1 MSIVDGTVA
10 TYNYPNT
17 NISAW
22 LCANVSSTD
31 GLNDG
36 VMNNSSSQGQLFYQ
50 NIANASQIGPFYQVN
65 AVQACAGTE
74 GVTQGIPPQTEF
86 STGMQAIESDMK
98 DPTKGC
104 LARH

>member
-10 TYNYPNT
+10 TYNYPKT

-22 LCANVSSTD
+22 LCANVSFPD

-36 VMNNSSSQGQLFYQ
+36 LMNNSSSQGQLFYQ
-50 NIANASQIGPFYQVN
+50 NIANDSQIGSYQIN

-74 GVTQGIPPQTEF
+74 GVTQRIPPQTIY
-86 STGMQAIESDMK
+86 STGMQAIEHDME
-98 DPTKGC
+98 DPINGC